1 MSDYME
7 ETGDPFTGKK
17 KEELKKFLEYMGLTY
32 DEQIT
37 HSIVLRKEKEII
49 ATASCQK
56 NHKMCCGIRSVS
68 RTESAGTSYDISD

>member
-37 HSIVLRKEKEII
+37 HSSYCEKRKK
-49 ATASCQK
+49 S
-56 NHKMCCGIRSVS
+56 
-68 RTESAGTSYDISD
+68 

>member
-37 HSIVLRKEKEII
+37 HIPSYCEKRKK
-49 ATASCQK
+49 S
-56 NHKMCCGIRSVS
+56 
-68 RTESAGTSYDISD
+68 